1 MTDDHGLRHD
11 LAIIERR
18 RMLGWMASGGAALLA
33 GCSRASAL
41 AAADCIAAPT
51 ETRGP
56 YPADGSGWGRQ
67 VSNVLEHAGIIRS
80 DIRSSLGSSA
90 MAAGVPVRLTLTLV
104 DAGGGCAPLSGHL
117 VYLWQCDRDG
127 RYSLYDL
134 PEQSWL
140 RGAQVTDDRGRASFT
155 TIYPATYP
163 GRYPHM
169 HFEVFPNAA
178 AGTDGSNA
186 ILVSQLMMP
195 AAVSAQIYAAAT
207 GYESSRAS
215 FRGIDPGSD
224 FVLRDN
230 DAADLAAMTPAF
242 RGDVTSG
249 FVAAATIGIA

>member
-90 MAAGVPVRLTLTLV
+90 MAAGRAGAADADFGRCRRRLRALVGSSGLSLAVRSRRPLLALRSARAKLV
-104 DAGGGCAPLSGHL
+104 ARRSGHRRSRPGQLHHHLSGHL
-117 VYLWQCDRDG
+117 PRPL
-127 RYSLYDL
+127 
-134 PEQSWL
+134 
-140 RGAQVTDDRGRASFT
+140 
-155 TIYPATYP
+155 
-163 GRYPHM
+163 
-169 HFEVFPNAA
+169 
-178 AGTDGSNA
+178 
-186 ILVSQLMMP
+186 
-195 AAVSAQIYAAAT
+195 SAH
-207 GYESSRAS
+207 
-215 FRGIDPGSD
+215 
-224 FVLRDN
+224 
-230 DAADLAAMTPAF
+230 AF
-242 RGDVTSG
+242 RGFPECGRRHRRQQRHPRLAIDDAGSG
-249 FVAAATIGIA
+249 QRADLCRGDRL